1 MFGGTID
8 FDPSAAVKNLSSTTY
23 TSNFILKLD
32 TDANF
37 QWARHIE
44 GASFSSYPSLAIDN
58 NYNVF
63 LTDEYY
69 GTIDFDPNSGTY
81 NQTSVDD
88 TDIFVLK
95 LTQTIS
101 GLNENL
107 INKGKALLKIVDVL
121 GREMSIQYNTPL
133 LYIYEDGSVEKKIII
148 E

>member
-1 MFGGTID
+1 MT
-8 FDPSAAVKNLSSTTY
+8 AVKNLSSTTY

-101 GLNENL
+101 DLNENL
-107 INKGKALLKIVDVL
+107 INKEKTLIKIINVL
-121 GREMSIQYNTPL
+121 GRETIPKSNMPL
-133 LYIYEDGSVEKKIII
+133 FYIYNDGTVEKKIIL